1 MINIDMANI
10 YKGFS
15 TIGKIRPPY
24 TVTNGEA
31 VKVDLLN
38 ELYTRRGERVMRP
51 TFGTT
56 IYDIIMNPLDTYVE
70 QEVRDE
76 VVRICTK
83 DPRVNIQEVFTQ
95 VIDHTISIQVQLT
108 LKPFLDEE
116 TLLVEYTQDSRE
128 I

>member
-1 MINIDMANI
+1 MINIDMANV

-15 TIGKIRPPY
+15 TRGKIRPPY

-51 TFGTT
+51 NFGTT
-56 IYDIIMNPLDTYVE
+56 IYDLIMNPLDTYVE

-83 DPRVNIQEVFTQ
+83 DPRINIQEIFTQ
-95 VIDHTISIQVQLT
+95 VIDHTIRVQVQLT

>member
-1 MINIDMANI
+1 MANI

-15 TIGKIRPPY
+15 TRGKIRPPY
-24 TVTNGEA
+24 TVTNGEV

-51 TFGTT
+51 NFGTT
-56 IYDIIMNPLDTYVE
+56 IYDLIMNPLDTYVE

-83 DPRVNIQEVFTQ
+83 DPRINIQEIFTQ
-95 VIDHTISIQVQLT
+95 VIDHTIRVQVQLT

>member
-1 MINIDMANI
+1 
-10 YKGFS
+10 
-15 TIGKIRPPY
+15 
-24 TVTNGEA
+24 
-31 VKVDLLN
+31 
-38 ELYTRRGERVMRP
+38 
-51 TFGTT
+51 
-56 IYDIIMNPLDTYVE
+56 MNPLDTYVE

>member
-1 MINIDMANI
+1 MANI

-15 TIGKIRPPY
+15 TRGKIRPPY

-51 TFGTT
+51 NFGTT
-56 IYDIIMNPLDTYVE
+56 IYDLIMNPLDTYVE

-83 DPRVNIQEVFTQ
+83 DPRINIQEIFTQ
-95 VIDHTISIQVQLT
+95 VIDHTIRVQVQLT

>member
-15 TIGKIRPPY
+15 TRGKIRPPY

-51 TFGTT
+51 NFGTT
-56 IYDIIMNPLDTYVE
+56 IYDLIMNPLDTYVE

-83 DPRVNIQEVFTQ
+83 DPRINIQEIFTQ
-95 VIDHTISIQVQLT
+95 VIDHTIRVQVQLT

>member
-15 TIGKIRPPY
+15 TRGKIRPPY

-51 TFGTT
+51 NFGTT
-56 IYDIIMNPLDTYVE
+56 IYDLIMNPLDTYVE

-83 DPRVNIQEVFTQ
+83 DRRINIQEIFTQ
-95 VIDHTISIQVQLT
+95 VIDHTIRVQVQLT

>member
-1 MINIDMANI
+1 MANI

-31 VKVDLLN
+31 VKRDLLN
-38 ELYTRRGERVMRP
+38 ELYTRKGERVMRP
-51 TFGTT
+51 GYGTI
-56 IYDIIMNPLDTYVE
+56 IYDLIMNPLDDYVE
-70 QEVRDE
+70 EEVKEE
-76 VVRICTK
+76 VIRVCTK
-83 DPRVNIQEVFTQ
+83 DPRVDVSEIFTQ
-95 VIDHTISIQVQLT
+95 TLDHTIRVQVQLV

-116 TLLVEYTQDSRE
+116 TLLVEYTQSSNE